1 MFKTFSG
8 EVKMKEIV
16 IDGKKIGLGHSPY
29 VVAEIS
35 ANHNGDINQAKK
47 IMLSAK
53 ESGADA
59 IKMQTYTP
67 DTITLNSN
75 NDDFVIKNGLWQGY
89 TLYDLYNEAHTPYE
103 WHKPLFEY
111 ARSIGITCFSTPF
124 DETAVDLLEDLN
136 TPAYKI
142 ASFEAI
148 DIPLIKY
155 VAATKK
161 PMIISTGMAN
171 LEEISEAVE
180 AAQSAGCDQLILLHC
195 ISAYPAPIDE
205 SNLLTIPDLA
215 KRFNVLSGLSDHTL
229 GTIVATASVALGSVF
244 IEKHF
249 TLDRSIKGPDSS
261 FSLEPSE
268 LSCLVNDVKN
278 AWLSLGEVGYE
289 RKASEDQNVV
299 FRRSI
304 YVTKALKKGDILTF
318 DNIRRVRPGYGLD
331 PKHYE
336 NVLGKAVC
344 CDVPENTALS
354 FNMLSDKTDI

>member
-1 MFKTFSG
+1 
-8 EVKMKEIV
+8 MKEII
-16 IDGKKIGLGHSPY
+16 IDGKKIGLAHSPY

-35 ANHNGDINQAKK
+35 ANHNGDIEEAKK
-47 IMLSAK
+47 LMLSAK
-53 ESGADA
+53 QSGADA

-67 DTITLNSN
+67 DTITLQSN
-75 NDDFVIKNGLWQGY
+75 NVDFKINEGLWKGY
-89 TLYDLYNEAHTPYE
+89 TLYDLYKEAHTPYE

-111 ARSIGITCFSTPF
+111 ARKIKLTCFSTPF

-171 LEEISEAVE
+171 LEEISEAVD
-180 AAQSAGCDQLILLHC
+180 AAKVAGCKDLILLHC
-195 ISAYPAPIDE
+195 ISAYPAPADQ

-215 KRFNVLSGLSDHTL
+215 KRFGVLAGLSDHTL
-229 GTIVATASVALGSVF
+229 GTLVSTTSVALGSVF

-249 TLDRSIKGPDSS
+249 TLDRSIEGPDSS
-261 FSLEPSE
+261 FSLEPEE
-268 LSCLVNDVKN
+268 LTKLVDDVKM
-278 AWLSLGEVGYE
+278 AYSALGIPGYE
-289 RKASEDQNVV
+289 RKEAEVNNVI

-304 YVTKALKKGDILTF
+304 YVVKDLKVGDVLSKE
-318 DNIRRVRPGYGLD
+318 NIRRVRPGNGLN
-331 PKHYE
+331 PKHFE
-336 NVLGKAVC
+336 GVIGVKVNCNILK
-344 CDVPENTALS
+344 NTPL
-354 FNMLSDKTDI
+354 NIHQLVGYPK